1 MSSTDM
7 TADKKNTNSLIA
19 KKLTD
24 IMNEQRVSNK
34 DLASRLGK
42 SEPSVTRIKRGEADF
57 PVTLIKELARALN
70 VSPRELLDA
79 GLPSNEVEVP
89 SADTPISDYS
99 IFEAL
104 KTVANTYP
112 RVTKE
117 TYAGCE
123 EGRIICGTVPSL
135 INDVCK
141 IDTSMYLTEGSIGK
155 GNKTEVPWV
164 AVFFRPLTTSATRG
178 TYIVLLY
185 KADMTGIY
193 LTLNQGITAFEKK
206 YGAKT
211 GRAEAKK
218 IAKQMQQLIP
228 TPEGFTKDSINLEC
242 KGHLGKGYEA
252 ACIFQRY
259 YDFSDPL
266 PSNAE
271 FAAHMSVLLRAY
283 EQVIEYIGQRS
294 GDEFLFYELAANDE
308 NTILVDSDDDDYTSD
323 DIQAV
328 ASEESDT
335 PTKLPDYD
343 PNANHPEEKVSTVKR
358 NNGKEVYPRK
368 KSTLIM
374 ALAREKDHVCE
385 LCLKTSFTSA
395 KTLLPYFECHHIIP
409 LSMHKRF
416 DVSLDVPANV
426 AVLCPGDHRMLHHG
440 LKKDK
445 RDALTKLY
453 NKHIDDL
460 RKSGIDI
467 TLDELLKMYR
477 C

>member
-1 MSSTDM
+1 MTSTTVSAM
-7 TADKKNTNSLIA
+7 PKELNLRIA
-19 KKLTD
+19 KTLTD

-34 DLASRLGK
+34 DMAERIK
-42 SEPSVTRIKRGEADF
+42 MSEQSVTRMKRGEADF
-57 PVTLIKELARALN
+57 TMTLIEKLARALN
-70 VSPRELLDA
+70 MSSREILEA
-79 GLPSNEVEVP
+79 SLPSNVAKVP
-89 SADTPISDYS
+89 IADTLKDNYS
-99 IFEAL
+99 IFRAL
-104 KTVANTYP
+104 KTVANSYLSI
-112 RVTKE
+112 TKE

-123 EGRIICGTVPSL
+123 EGKIICGTVPSL
-135 INDVCK
+135 INDVCA

-206 YGAKT
+206 IGTKE
-211 GRAEAKK
+211 GRIEAKK

-228 TPEGFTKDSINLEC
+228 TPEGFTKDTINLEC
-242 KGHLGKGYEA
+242 KGHRGKGYEA

-271 FAAHMSVLLRAY
+271 FATHMSVLLRAY

-335 PTKLPDYD
+335 PAELPDYD
-343 PNANHPEEKVSTVKR
+343 PGVNHPEEKVPPVKKKD
-358 NNGKEVYPRK
+358 GKEVYPRK
-368 KSTLIM
+368 KSTLTM
-374 ALAREKDHVCE
+374 AMAREKGCGCE
-385 LCLKTSFTSA
+385 LCERVPFISA
-395 KTLLPYFECHHIIP
+395 KTLLPYYECHHIIP

-416 DVSLDVPANV
+416 NVSLDVPANV
-426 AVLCPGDHRMLHHG
+426 AVLCPEDHRMLHHG

-445 RDALTKLY
+445 RNALTKLY